1 MPHRARWSTRAK
13 WWMHASWETL
23 NMVDLIN
30 VLLRAVM
37 CIAFIMWVVRPML
50 MTFSRREL
58 DHAEIEEAAQMAITS
73 AFQAYSH
80 NNTTA
85 NYYDNPQ
92 LAVYMAQNPDLH
104 IPTDE
109 EMAQRQKAA
118 LEQAQADEAAAQLA
132 AANPLAEL
140 VATEGPAAGINA
152 SADVATDD
160 QLASPDGLSSDAT
173 AVAVLEA
180 SPEEEEAET
189 MEQMRER
196 VKLENKQKR
205 PTIPPEL
212 LQNANSYED
221 QLMVVRMIVDQEQS
235 RVASVIRNMIQVK

>member
-1 MPHRARWSTRAK
+1 
-13 WWMHASWETL
+13 
-23 NMVDLIN
+23 MVDLIN

-73 AFQAYSH
+73 AFQAYSS
-80 NNTTA
+80 NNTT
-85 NYYDNPQ
+85 NYYDDPQ
-92 LAVYMAQNPDLH
+92 LAVYMAQNPGLH
-104 IPTDE
+104 IPTE
-109 EMAQRQKAA
+109 AEMAQRQKDA
-118 LEQAQADEAAAQLA
+118 LEKAQADEAAALLA
-132 AANPLAEL
+132 AANPPPPEAVTEAASSPVADAASDQTTTGVAADGTPVAE
-140 VATEGPAAGINA
+140 
-152 SADVATDD
+152 ATDGAL
-160 QLASPDGLSSDAT
+160 LAQADGEGEGDD
-173 AVAVLEA
+173 V
-180 SPEEEEAET
+180 EET
-189 MEQMRER
+189 LEQMRDR
-196 VKLENKQKR
+196 IKLEQKQKK

>member
-1 MPHRARWSTRAK
+1 
-13 WWMHASWETL
+13 
-23 NMVDLIN
+23 MVDLIN
-30 VLLRAVM
+30 VLLRALM

-73 AFQAYSH
+73 AFQAYSN
-80 NNTTA
+80 NNT

-92 LAVYMAQNPDLH
+92 LAVFMAQNPDLH
-104 IPTDE
+104 IPSDE

-132 AANPLAEL
+132 AANPVAEV
-140 VATEGPAAGINA
+140 VAADSLPDVA
-152 SADVATDD
+152 SASAEADPMSVTGA
-160 QLASPDGLSSDAT
+160 QQVSADGVSAEGT
-173 AVAVLEA
+173 AVAEV
-180 SPEEEEAET
+180 SEEDAQEET
-189 MEQMRER
+189 LEQMRER
-196 VKLENKQKR
+196 VKLENKPKK

>member
-1 MPHRARWSTRAK
+1 
-13 WWMHASWETL
+13 
-23 NMVDLIN
+23 MVDLVN

-58 DHAEIEEAAQMAITS
+58 DQAEIEETAQMAITS
-73 AFQAYSH
+73 AFQAYSN
-80 NNTTA
+80 NNT
-85 NYYDNPQ
+85 NYYDDPQ
-92 LAVYMAQNPDLH
+92 LAVFMAQNPDLH

-132 AANPLAEL
+132 AANPVAEP
-140 VATEGPAAGINA
+140 VTTDSPTEVA
-152 SADVATDD
+152 SAEVATDI
-160 QLASPDGLSSDAT
+160 QPVPADGLSTDAT
-173 AVAVLEA
+173 AVAVVEA
-180 SPEEEEAET
+180 SPEEDEAET

>member
-1 MPHRARWSTRAK
+1 
-13 WWMHASWETL
+13 
-23 NMVDLIN
+23 MVDLIN

-37 CIAFIMWVVRPML
+37 CMAFIMWVVRPML

-73 AFQAYSH
+73 AFQAYSN
-80 NNTTA
+80 NNT

-92 LAVYMAQNPDLH
+92 LAVFMAQNPDLH
-104 IPTDE
+104 IPSDE

-132 AANPLAEL
+132 AANPVAEV
-140 VATEGPAAGINA
+140 VAADSLPDVA
-152 SADVATDD
+152 SASAEADPMSVTGA
-160 QLASPDGLSSDAT
+160 QQVSADGISAEGT
-173 AVAVLEA
+173 AVAEV
-180 SPEEEEAET
+180 SEEDAQEET
-189 MEQMRER
+189 LEQMRER
-196 VKLENKQKR
+196 VKLENKPKK

>member
-1 MPHRARWSTRAK
+1 
-13 WWMHASWETL
+13 
-23 NMVDLIN
+23 MVDLIN

-73 AFQAYSH
+73 AFQAYSN
-80 NNTTA
+80 NNT
-85 NYYDNPQ
+85 NYYDDPQ
-92 LAVYMAQNPDLH
+92 LAVYMAQNTGLP
-104 IPTDE
+104 IPTE
-109 EMAQRQKAA
+109 AEMAQRQKDA
-118 LEQAQADEAAAQLA
+118 LEKAQADEAAALLA
-132 AANPLAEL
+132 AANPPPPEAAPEPSSSPVADAASDQPTTGVAADGTPVAE
-140 VATEGPAAGINA
+140 
-152 SADVATDD
+152 ATDGAL
-160 QLASPDGLSSDAT
+160 LAQADGEGDDA
-173 AVAVLEA
+173 
-180 SPEEEEAET
+180 EET
-189 MEQMRER
+189 LEQMRDR
-196 VKLENKQKR
+196 IKLEQKQKK

>member
-1 MPHRARWSTRAK
+1 
-13 WWMHASWETL
+13 
-23 NMVDLIN
+23 MVDLFN

-73 AFQAYSH
+73 AFQAYSN
-80 NNTTA
+80 NNT
-85 NYYDNPQ
+85 NYYDDPQ
-92 LAVYMAQNPDLH
+92 LAVYMAQNPGLP
-104 IPTDE
+104 IPTE
-109 EMAQRQKAA
+109 AEMAQRQKDA
-118 LEQAQADEAAAQLA
+118 LEKAQADEAAALLA
-132 AANPLAEL
+132 AANPPPPEATTEPSSSPVADDASDQTNTGVAADGTPVAE
-140 VATEGPAAGINA
+140 
-152 SADVATDD
+152 ATDGAL
-160 QLASPDGLSSDAT
+160 LAQADGEGEGDDA
-173 AVAVLEA
+173 
-180 SPEEEEAET
+180 EET
-189 MEQMRER
+189 LEQMRDR
-196 VKLENKQKR
+196 IKLEQKQKK

>member
-1 MPHRARWSTRAK
+1 
-13 WWMHASWETL
+13 
-23 NMVDLIN
+23 MVDLFN

-73 AFQAYSH
+73 AFQAYSSN
-80 NNTTA
+80 NNT

-104 IPTDE
+104 IPSDE

-118 LEQAQADEAAAQLA
+118 LAQAQADEVAAQLA
-132 AANPLAEL
+132 AANPEAE
-140 VATEGPAAGINA
+140 VVTTEGPTGEVSA
-152 SADVATDD
+152 SAGTDPNATTVAQ
-160 QLASPDGLSSDAT
+160 QLPVEGIPADAT
-173 AVAVLEA
+173 AVAVVEG
-180 SPEEEEAET
+180 AEGDD
-189 MEQMRER
+189 EGESLAQMRER
-196 VKLENKQKR
+196 VKLENKQKK

>member
-1 MPHRARWSTRAK
+1 
-13 WWMHASWETL
+13 
-23 NMVDLIN
+23 MVDLVN

-58 DHAEIEEAAQMAITS
+58 DQAEIEEAAQMAITS
-73 AFQAYSH
+73 AFQAYS
-80 NNTTA
+80 NKNT

-132 AANPLAEL
+132 AANPVAEP
-140 VATEGPAAGINA
+140 VTTDSPTEVA
-152 SADVATDD
+152 SAEVATDI
-160 QLASPDGLSSDAT
+160 QPVPADGLSTDAT
-173 AVAVLEA
+173 AVAVVEA
-180 SPEEEEAET
+180 SPEEDEAET

>member
-1 MPHRARWSTRAK
+1 
-13 WWMHASWETL
+13 
-23 NMVDLIN
+23 MVDLIN
-30 VLLRAVM
+30 VLLRALM

-73 AFQAYSH
+73 AFQAYSN
-80 NNTTA
+80 NNT

-92 LAVYMAQNPDLH
+92 LAVFMAQNPDLH

-118 LEQAQADEAAAQLA
+118 LEQAQSDEAAAQLA
-132 AANPLAEL
+132 AANPVAEL
-140 VATEGPAAGINA
+140 VATDGPAAGVNA
-152 SADVATDD
+152 SAEVATDPATGV
-160 QLASPDGLSSDAT
+160 QKAPADGLSVDAT
-173 AVAVLEA
+173 AVTVVDV
-180 SPEEEEAET
+180 PPGDEEAET
-189 MEQMRER
+189 LEQMRER
-196 VKLENKQKR
+196 VKLENKQKK

-235 RVASVIRNMIQVK
+235 RVASVIRNMIQMK

>member
-1 MPHRARWSTRAK
+1 
-13 WWMHASWETL
+13 
-23 NMVDLIN
+23 MVDLIN

-73 AFQAYSH
+73 AFQAYSN
-80 NNTTA
+80 NNT
-85 NYYDNPQ
+85 NYYDDPQ
-92 LAVYMAQNPDLH
+92 LAVFMAQNPGLP
-104 IPTDE
+104 IPTE
-109 EMAQRQKAA
+109 AEMAQRKKDA
-118 LEQAQADEAAAQLA
+118 LEKAQADEAAALLA
-132 AANPLAEL
+132 AANPPPPEA
-140 VATEGPAAGINA
+140 ATEASSSPVADAASDQPTTGVA
-152 SADVATDD
+152 ADGTPVAEATDGAL
-160 QLASPDGLSSDAT
+160 LAQADGEGDDA
-173 AVAVLEA
+173 
-180 SPEEEEAET
+180 EET
-189 MEQMRER
+189 LEQMRDR
-196 VKLENKQKR
+196 IKLEQKQKK

>member
-1 MPHRARWSTRAK
+1 
-13 WWMHASWETL
+13 
-23 NMVDLIN
+23 MVDLIN

-58 DHAEIEEAAQMAITS
+58 DQTEIEETAQMAINS
-73 AFQAYSH
+73 AFQAYS
-80 NNTTA
+80 NTTTT

-92 LAVYMAQNPDLH
+92 LAVFMAQNPNLH

-109 EMAQRQKAA
+109 EMAQRQKDA
-118 LEQAQADEAAAQLA
+118 LEQAQANEAAAQLA
-132 AANPLAEL
+132 AANPVAEL
-140 VATEGPAAGINA
+140 AATEGPAEGA
-152 SADVATDD
+152 SADVATDV
-160 QLASPDGLSSDAT
+160 QPASPDGLSSDAT
-173 AVAVLEA
+173 AVAVA
-180 SPEEEEAET
+180 DVSPDDDEGET
-189 MEQMRER
+189 LEQMRER
-196 VKLENKQKR
+196 VKLENKQKK

>member
-1 MPHRARWSTRAK
+1 MR
-13 WWMHASWETL
+13 ASWETL
-23 NMVDLIN
+23 NMVDLVN

-73 AFQAYSH
+73 AFQAYS
-80 NNTTA
+80 NNNNA
-85 NYYDNPQ
+85 SNYYDNPQ
-92 LAVYMAQNPDLH
+92 LAVFMAQNPDLH
-104 IPTDE
+104 IPTDD

-118 LEQAQADEAAAQLA
+118 LEQAQTDEAAAQLA

>member
-1 MPHRARWSTRAK
+1 
-13 WWMHASWETL
+13 
-23 NMVDLIN
+23 MVDLIN

-58 DHAEIEEAAQMAITS
+58 DHAEIEEAAQLAITS
-73 AFQAYSH
+73 AFQAYS
-80 NNTTA
+80 NNNA
-85 NYYDNPQ
+85 SNYYDNPQ

-132 AANPLAEL
+132 AANPEAE
-140 VATEGPAAGINA
+140 VVTTDSPTEGAGAA
-152 SADVATDD
+152 VATDA
-160 QLASPDGLSSDAT
+160 QQTPADGLSTDAT
-173 AVAVLEA
+173 AVAVVEA
-180 SPEEEEAET
+180 SPEDDEAET
-189 MEQMRER
+189 LEQMRER
-196 VKLENKQKR
+196 VKLENKQKK

>member
-1 MPHRARWSTRAK
+1 
-13 WWMHASWETL
+13 
-23 NMVDLIN
+23 MVDLVN
-30 VLLRAVM
+30 VLLRGLM

-58 DHAEIEEAAQMAITS
+58 DQAEIEETAQMAITS
-73 AFQAYSH
+73 AFQAYS
-80 NNTTA
+80 NKNT
-85 NYYDNPQ
+85 NYYDDPQ
-92 LAVYMAQNPDLH
+92 LAVFMAQNPDLH

-118 LEQAQADEAAAQLA
+118 LEQAQTDEAAAQLA
-132 AANPLAEL
+132 AANPVAEL
-140 VATEGPAAGINA
+140 AATEGPTEGA
-152 SADVATDD
+152 SADVATDVKPV
-160 QLASPDGLSSDAT
+160 SPDGLSTDAT
-173 AVAVLEA
+173 AVAVADVFQEDD
-180 SPEEEEAET
+180 EAET
-189 MEQMRER
+189 LEQMRER
-196 VKLENKQKR
+196 VKLENKQKK

>member
-1 MPHRARWSTRAK
+1 
-13 WWMHASWETL
+13 
-23 NMVDLIN
+23 MVDLIN

-73 AFQAYSH
+73 AFQAYSS
-80 NNTTA
+80 NNTT
-85 NYYDNPQ
+85 NYYDDPQ
-92 LAVYMAQNPDLH
+92 LAVYMAQNPGLP
-104 IPTDE
+104 IPTE
-109 EMAQRQKAA
+109 AEMAQRQKDA
-118 LEQAQADEAAAQLA
+118 LEKAQADEAAALLA
-132 AANPLAEL
+132 AANPPPPEA
-140 VATEGPAAGINA
+140 ATEAA
-152 SADVATDD
+152 SSPVADAAPDQPTTGDAADGTPVAEATDGAL
-160 QLASPDGLSSDAT
+160 LAQADG
-173 AVAVLEA
+173 
-180 SPEEEEAET
+180 EAEGEGEGDDAEET
-189 MEQMRER
+189 LEQMRDR
-196 VKLENKQKR
+196 IKLEQKQKK

>member
-1 MPHRARWSTRAK
+1 
-13 WWMHASWETL
+13 
-23 NMVDLIN
+23 MVDLIN

-58 DHAEIEEAAQMAITS
+58 DQSEIEETAQMAINS
-73 AFQAYSH
+73 AFQAYSN
-80 NNTTA
+80 NNTTT

-92 LAVYMAQNPDLH
+92 LAVFMAQNPDLH

-132 AANPLAEL
+132 AANPVAEL
-140 VATEGPAAGINA
+140 VATDGPTAGVNA
-152 SADVATDD
+152 SAEVATDPATGV
-160 QLASPDGLSSDAT
+160 QQAPADGLSTDAT
-173 AVAVLEA
+173 AVAVVEA
-180 SPEEEEAET
+180 SPEEDEAET

-196 VKLENKQKR
+196 VKLENKQKK

>member
-1 MPHRARWSTRAK
+1 
-13 WWMHASWETL
+13 
-23 NMVDLIN
+23 MVDLLN

-73 AFQAYSH
+73 AFQAYS
-80 NNTTA
+80 NNNNA
-85 NYYDNPQ
+85 SNYYDNPQ

-104 IPTDE
+104 IPSDE

-132 AANPLAEL
+132 AANPEAEV
-140 VATEGPAAGINA
+140 VATEGLTGEVSA
-152 SADVATDD
+152 SAGTDPNATTGGQ
-160 QLASPDGLSSDAT
+160 QLPVEGIPADAT
-173 AVAVLEA
+173 AVAVVEG
-180 SPEEEEAET
+180 AEVDD
-189 MEQMRER
+189 EGESLAQMRER
-196 VKLENKQKR
+196 VKLENKQKK

-235 RVASVIRNMIQVK
+235 RVAYVIRNMIQVK

>member
-1 MPHRARWSTRAK
+1 
-13 WWMHASWETL
+13 
-23 NMVDLIN
+23 MVDLIN

-37 CIAFIMWVVRPML
+37 CMAFIMWVVRPML

-73 AFQAYSH
+73 AFQAYSN
-80 NNTTA
+80 NNT

-92 LAVYMAQNPDLH
+92 LAVFMAQNPDLH

-118 LEQAQADEAAAQLA
+118 LEQAQADQAAAQLA
-132 AANPLAEL
+132 AANPVAEV
-140 VATEGPAAGINA
+140 VAADSLPDAA
-152 SADVATDD
+152 SASAEADSKSVTGA
-160 QLASPDGLSSDAT
+160 QQVSADGVSADGT
-173 AVAVLEA
+173 AVAVV
-180 SPEEEEAET
+180 SEEDAQEET
-189 MEQMRER
+189 LEQMRER
-196 VKLENKQKR
+196 VKLENKPKK

>member
-1 MPHRARWSTRAK
+1 
-13 WWMHASWETL
+13 
-23 NMVDLIN
+23 MVDLIN

-132 AANPLAEL
+132 AANPVAEP
-140 VATEGPAAGINA
+140 VTTDTPAEGVGAE
-152 SADVATDD
+152 VATDA
-160 QLASPDGLSSDAT
+160 QPAPVDGLSTDAT
-173 AVAVLEA
+173 AVAEA
-180 SPEEEEAET
+180 DVSADDDGTET
-189 MEQMRER
+189 LEQMRER
-196 VKLENKQKR
+196 VKLENKQKK

>member
-1 MPHRARWSTRAK
+1 
-13 WWMHASWETL
+13 
-23 NMVDLIN
+23 MVDLIN

-58 DHAEIEEAAQMAITS
+58 DQTEIEETAQMAINS
-73 AFQAYSH
+73 AFQAYS
-80 NNTTA
+80 NTTTT

-92 LAVYMAQNPDLH
+92 LAVFMAQNPNLH

-109 EMAQRQKAA
+109 EMAQRQKDA
-118 LEQAQADEAAAQLA
+118 LEQAQANEAAAQLA
-132 AANPLAEL
+132 AANPVAEL
-140 VATEGPAAGINA
+140 AATEGA
-152 SADVATDD
+152 SADVATDV
-160 QLASPDGLSSDAT
+160 QPASPDGLSSDAT
-173 AVAVLEA
+173 AVAVA
-180 SPEEEEAET
+180 DVSPDDDEGET
-189 MEQMRER
+189 LEQMRER
-196 VKLENKQKR
+196 VKLENKQKK

>member
-1 MPHRARWSTRAK
+1 
-13 WWMHASWETL
+13 
-23 NMVDLIN
+23 MVDLIN

-58 DHAEIEEAAQMAITS
+58 DQSEIEETAQMAINS
-73 AFQAYSH
+73 AFQAYSN
-80 NNTTA
+80 NNTTT
-85 NYYDNPQ
+85 NYSDNPQ
-92 LAVYMAQNPDLH
+92 LAVFMAQNPDLH
-104 IPTDE
+104 IPSDE

-132 AANPLAEL
+132 AANPVAEV
-140 VATEGPAAGINA
+140 VAADSLPDVA
-152 SADVATDD
+152 SASAEADPMSVTGA
-160 QLASPDGLSSDAT
+160 QQVSADGVSAEGT
-173 AVAVLEA
+173 AVAEV
-180 SPEEEEAET
+180 SEEDAQEET
-189 MEQMRER
+189 LEQMRER
-196 VKLENKQKR
+196 VKLENKPKK

>member
-1 MPHRARWSTRAK
+1 
-13 WWMHASWETL
+13 
-23 NMVDLIN
+23 MVDLIN

-73 AFQAYSH
+73 AFQAYSN
-80 NNTTA
+80 NNT
-85 NYYDNPQ
+85 NYYDDPQ
-92 LAVYMAQNPDLH
+92 LAVFMAQNPDLP
-104 IPTDE
+104 IPTE
-109 EMAQRQKAA
+109 AEMAQRKKDA
-118 LEQAQADEAAAQLA
+118 LEKAQADEAAALLA
-132 AANPLAEL
+132 AANPPPPEAAPEPSNSP
-140 VATEGPAAGINA
+140 VADAA
-152 SADVATDD
+152 SDQTTTDVAADGTPVAEATDGAL
-160 QLASPDGLSSDAT
+160 LAQADGEGDDA
-173 AVAVLEA
+173 
-180 SPEEEEAET
+180 EET
-189 MEQMRER
+189 LEQMRDR
-196 VKLENKQKR
+196 IKLEQKQKK

>member
-1 MPHRARWSTRAK
+1 
-13 WWMHASWETL
+13 
-23 NMVDLIN
+23 MVDLIN

-58 DHAEIEEAAQMAITS
+58 DQTEIEETAQMAINS
-73 AFQAYSH
+73 AFQAYS
-80 NNTTA
+80 NTTTT

-92 LAVYMAQNPDLH
+92 LAVFMAQNPDLH

-109 EMAQRQKAA
+109 EMVQRQKAA

-132 AANPLAEL
+132 AANPVAEM
-140 VATEGPAAGINA
+140 VATDGPTAGVNA
-152 SADVATDD
+152 SAEVATDPATGV
-160 QLASPDGLSSDAT
+160 QQAPADGLSADAT
-173 AVAVLEA
+173 AVAEV
-180 SPEEEEAET
+180 SPGDEESET
-189 MEQMRER
+189 LEQMRER
-196 VKLENKQKR
+196 VKLENKQKK

>member
-1 MPHRARWSTRAK
+1 
-13 WWMHASWETL
+13 
-23 NMVDLIN
+23 MVDLIN

-73 AFQAYSH
+73 AFQAYSN
-80 NNTTA
+80 NNT

-92 LAVYMAQNPDLH
+92 LAVYMAQNPDLP
-104 IPTDE
+104 IPTE
-109 EMAQRQKAA
+109 AEMAQRQKDA
-118 LEQAQADEAAAQLA
+118 LEKAQADEAAALLA
-132 AANPLAEL
+132 AANPPPPEA
-140 VATEGPAAGINA
+140 ATEASSSPVADAASDQPTTGVA
-152 SADVATDD
+152 ADGTPVAEATDGAL
-160 QLASPDGLSSDAT
+160 LAQADGEGEDA
-173 AVAVLEA
+173 
-180 SPEEEEAET
+180 EET
-189 MEQMRER
+189 LEQMRDR
-196 VKLENKQKR
+196 IKLEQKQKK

>member
-1 MPHRARWSTRAK
+1 
-13 WWMHASWETL
+13 
-23 NMVDLIN
+23 MVDLVN

-58 DHAEIEEAAQMAITS
+58 DQAEIEETAQMAITS
-73 AFQAYSH
+73 AFQAYSN
-80 NNTTA
+80 NNT
-85 NYYDNPQ
+85 NYYDDPQ
-92 LAVYMAQNPDLH
+92 LAVFMAQNPDLH

-109 EMAQRQKAA
+109 EMAQRQKVA

-132 AANPLAEL
+132 AANPVAEL
-140 VATEGPAAGINA
+140 VATEGPTEGA
-152 SADVATDD
+152 SADVATDV

-180 SPEEEEAET
+180 SPEEDEAET

>member
-1 MPHRARWSTRAK
+1 
-13 WWMHASWETL
+13 
-23 NMVDLIN
+23 MVDLVN

-58 DHAEIEEAAQMAITS
+58 DQAEIEEAAQMAITS
-73 AFQAYSH
+73 AFQAYS
-80 NNTTA
+80 NNNNA
-85 NYYDNPQ
+85 SNYYDNPQ
-92 LAVYMAQNPDLH
+92 LAVFMAQNPDLH

-132 AANPLAEL
+132 AANPVAEL
-140 VATEGPAAGINA
+140 VATEGPTEGA
-152 SADVATDD
+152 SADVATDVE
-160 QLASPDGLSSDAT
+160 LASPDGLSSDAT

-205 PTIPPEL
+205 PTLPPEL

>member
-1 MPHRARWSTRAK
+1 
-13 WWMHASWETL
+13 
-23 NMVDLIN
+23 MVDLVN

-58 DHAEIEEAAQMAITS
+58 DQAEIEEAAQMAITS
-73 AFQAYSH
+73 AFQAYS
-80 NNTTA
+80 NKNT

-118 LEQAQADEAAAQLA
+118 LEQAQADEAAAQLS
-132 AANPLAEL
+132 AANPVAEP
-140 VATEGPAAGINA
+140 VTTDSPTEVA
-152 SADVATDD
+152 SAEVATDI
-160 QLASPDGLSSDAT
+160 QPVPADGLSTDAT
-173 AVAVLEA
+173 AVAVVEA
-180 SPEEEEAET
+180 SPEEDEAET

>member
-1 MPHRARWSTRAK
+1 
-13 WWMHASWETL
+13 
-23 NMVDLIN
+23 MVDLVN

-73 AFQAYSH
+73 AFQAYSN
-80 NNTTA
+80 NNT

-104 IPTDE
+104 IPSDE

-118 LEQAQADEAAAQLA
+118 LEQAQADEVAAQLA
-132 AANPLAEL
+132 AANPEAE
-140 VATEGPAAGINA
+140 VVITDSPTEVA
-152 SADVATDD
+152 SAEVATDA
-160 QLASPDGLSSDAT
+160 QPVPADGLSSDAT
-173 AVAVLEA
+173 AVAVVEA

-189 MEQMRER
+189 LEQMRER
-196 VKLENKQKR
+196 VKLENKQKK

>member
-1 MPHRARWSTRAK
+1 
-13 WWMHASWETL
+13 
-23 NMVDLIN
+23 MVDLIN

-73 AFQAYSH
+73 AFQAYSN
-80 NNTTA
+80 NNT

-92 LAVYMAQNPDLH
+92 LAVYMAQNPGLP
-104 IPTDE
+104 IPTE
-109 EMAQRQKAA
+109 AEMAQRQKDA
-118 LEQAQADEAAAQLA
+118 LEKAQADEAAALLA
-132 AANPLAEL
+132 AANPPPPEAAPETSSSPVADAASDQPTTGVAADGTPVAE
-140 VATEGPAAGINA
+140 
-152 SADVATDD
+152 ATDGAL
-160 QLASPDGLSSDAT
+160 LAQADGEDEDA
-173 AVAVLEA
+173 
-180 SPEEEEAET
+180 EET
-189 MEQMRER
+189 LEQMRDR
-196 VKLENKQKR
+196 IKLEQKQKK